1 MQLSLPLLE
10 TAVPEAHVWEGLTPD
25 QQAAVI
31 EILGRLFAKAAA
43 VAPSAEGRRDE

>member
-10 TAVPEAHVWEGLTPD
+10 TAVPEARVWEGLTPD

-43 VAPSAEGRRDE
+43 VAPSAEERPDE